1 MGGGLEEYNYEYW
14 CPKMS
19 TVTQHGYFVIADISG
34 YTSFVAKT
42 ELEHSHEIL
51 TELLE
56 LLVEK
61 FTPLM
66 VISKLEGD
74 AVFAYTGES
83 TFARG
88 DTFLEFLES
97 TYVAFR
103 DRQVSMRHKTT
114 CTCAACQNIPS
125 LDLKFIAHHG
135 DFIVQH
141 IGNVRELVG
150 SDVNLIHR
158 LSKNHV
164 SEATGWRAYIMFT
177 EKCLD
182 HLDLNLD
189 DTHVQTEAYEHLG
202 EIKTYNIDLHKRYR
216 EISETRRIVLE
227 EKDADLVLRVD
238 FPTPPAVTWEW
249 LQDPIKR
256 NEWSGGYAHWSM
268 GERPMGRRG
277 KGASNHC
284 AHGKSLST
292 EIVLD
297 WRPFEYSTTD
307 SFMNG
312 KKTFSE
318 TFRFEPLPAG
328 GTRVHDVMQI
338 HMPLPRV
345 LRRLMAKVVILYQH
359 HYDQAL
365 RTAAQLAKESFNG
378 ATTMNTQ
385 EQTSSLKPQTDSFK

>member
-1 MGGGLEEYNYEYW
+1 
-14 CPKMS
+14 MS
-19 TVTQHGYFVIADISG
+19 TVTQHGYFVMADISG

-61 FTPLM
+61 FSPLM

-74 AVFAYTGES
+74 AVFAYTGEA
-83 TFARG
+83 TFSRG
-88 DTFLEFLES
+88 DTLLEFLES

-103 DRQVSMRHKTT
+103 DRQVSMRRKTT

-125 LDLKFIAHHG
+125 LDLKFIAHYG

-141 IGNVRELVG
+141 IGDVRELVG

-164 SEATGWRAYIMFT
+164 SEVTGWRAYMMFT

-182 HLDLNLD
+182 HLDLNLE
-189 DTHVQTEAYEHLG
+189 DTHVQMEEYEHLG
-202 EIKTYNIDLHKRYR
+202 EIKTYNIDLHKRYK
-216 EISETRRIVLE
+216 EITETRRIMLN
-227 EKDADLVLRVD
+227 EKEADLIVHID
-238 FPTPPAVTWEW
+238 FPTPPAVTWDW
-249 LQDPIKR
+249 IQDPVKR
-256 NEWSGGYAHWSM
+256 NQWTGGHVHWSR
-268 GERPMGRRG
+268 GERPQGRRG

-284 AHGKSLST
+284 AHGKTVST
-292 EIVLD
+292 EVILD

-307 SFMNG
+307 SFANG

-318 TFRFEPLPAG
+318 TFIFEPLPNG
-328 GTRVHDVMQI
+328 GTRLHDLMRI
-338 HMPLPRV
+338 HLPGPRFV
-345 LRRLMAKVVILYQH
+345 RRLMARIVILYQH
-359 HYDQAL
+359 HYDQAIQ
-365 RTAAQLAKESFNG
+365 TAAQLAQESFFGENVFPN
-378 ATTMNTQ
+378 A
-385 EQTSSLKPQTDSFK
+385 EQTASALTPQTNSH

>member
-1 MGGGLEEYNYEYW
+1 
-14 CPKMS
+14 MS

-34 YTSFVAKT
+34 YTSYVAKT

-74 AVFAYTGES
+74 AVFAYSGEG

-88 DTFLEFLES
+88 DTLLEFLES

-135 DFIVQH
+135 DFIVQQ
-141 IGNVRELVG
+141 IGHVRELVG

-182 HLDLNLD
+182 HLNLD
-189 DTHVQTEAYEHLG
+189 LEDTHVQMEEYEHLG
-202 EIKTYNIDLHKRYR
+202 EIKTYNIDLHKRYK
-216 EISETRRIVLE
+216 EITEMRRILID
-227 EKDADLVLRVD
+227 EKDADLIISVD
-238 FPTPPAVTWEW
+238 FPTPPAVTWDW
-249 LQDPIKR
+249 IQDPVKR
-256 NEWSGGYAHWSM
+256 NEWTGGHVHWSM
-268 GERPMGRRG
+268 GERPQGRRG

-284 AHGKSLST
+284 AHGKTLST
-292 EIVLD
+292 EVILD
-297 WRPFEYSTTD
+297 WRPFEYSTAD
-307 SFMNG
+307 SFENG

-318 TFRFEPLPAG
+318 TFRLEPLPDG
-328 GTRVHDVMQI
+328 CTRVHDLMQL
-338 HMPLPRV
+338 HMPLPRFV
-345 LRRLMAKVVILYQH
+345 RRLMARIVILNQH
-359 HYDQAL
+359 HYAEAL
-365 RTAAQLAKESFNG
+365 HTAAQLAKERFFDANLFPVEG
-378 ATTMNTQ
+378 QPA
-385 EQTSSLKPQTDSFK
+385 SSLKPQPNSH